1 VQAAPNP
8 AEGGAGD
15 GHVGEV
21 VKVQILLA
29 ASALPNVSFA
39 SVAIVTVRVVLAG
52 SAVAGVKVA
61 TLVAET

>member
-1 VQAAPNP
+1 
-8 AEGGAGD
+8 
-15 GHVGEV
+15 VGEV

-29 ASALPNVSFA
+29 ASAVPNVSFA
-39 SVAIVTVRVVLAG
+39 PVVIVTVRVVLAG